1 VAPYI
6 RMSVCLCVCHKS
18 EFYRNGWT
26 DRQWRSQDSEISF
39 SSDFGNS
46 HPVRDRHVPP
56 PRGCATA
63 DRALFTTQA
72 ALGLSYVS
80 STASRGTIAGK
91 TERTDSVVGHLASEL
106 DPISDH
112 FFAAVFS
119 RRFHLQDDHIRRS
132 LLDPNHRLLL
142 RNRCR

>member
-1 VAPYI
+1 MAPYI
-6 RMSVCLCVCHKS
+6 HMSVCLCVSHKS

-56 PRGCATA
+56 PWLRYCRSSSFYHTG
-63 DRALFTTQA
+63 RPRLI
-72 ALGLSYVS
+72 LVS
-80 STASRGTIAGK
+80 RMTSRGTIAGK
-91 TERTDSVVGHLASEL
+91 TKRTDSVVGHLASEL

-119 RRFHLQDDHIRRS
+119 RRFHLQDDHIRRC

>member
-1 VAPYI
+1 VSVTSRSSIETVGPIDSGVARI
-6 RMSVCLCVCHKS
+6 RRFLSPRISAIPIRFVTAMS
-18 EFYRNGWT
+18 
-26 DRQWRSQDSEISF
+26 
-39 SSDFGNS
+39 
-46 HPVRDRHVPP
+46 P